1 MIKFFRHI
9 RKSLLMENKTSKYFK
24 YAVGEIVLVVLGIL
38 IALQINNWN
47 EVRLNKKKEINYV
60 NRLIEDLV
68 SDTLMISE
76 QISASNKRFE
86 GGMLVDS
93 LLEINDLKD
102 NNPVDVIFIAQ
113 GIGRMWLP
121 QYNSNT
127 YDDLIGTGN
136 FSLMTDPILADKVRI
151 HYTSLPYSWNDT
163 FDQRNE
169 ELRRVM
175 VELIPLKFHVAVLV
189 PQSMPEIQELETILS
204 SVEAKQIFENM
215 ISYPKMEFYV
225 KNVTRGHIFHIGLME
240 DIKKGTIDLI
250 HDLQSF
256 KN

>member
-24 YAVGEIVLVVLGIL
+24 YALGEIILVVLGIL

-47 EVRLNKKKEINYV
+47 QVRLSKKKEAKYV

-68 SDTLMISE
+68 SDTLMISS
-76 QISASNKRFE
+76 QINASKERFE
-86 GGMLVDS
+86 GGLMLDS
-93 LLEINDLKD
+93 LMKSNDLK
-102 NNPVDVIFIAQ
+102 NKNPIEIIFVAQ

-127 YDDLIGTGN
+127 YDDLINTGN
-136 FSLMTDPILADKVRI
+136 FSLISDPNLADRVRT

-169 ELRRVM
+169 ELRRIM
-175 VELIPLKFHVAVLV
+175 VELIPLKFHVAVLA
-189 PQSMPEIQELETILS
+189 PESMPEIQSLEAVLNES
-204 SVEAKQIFENM
+204 EAKEIFENM
-215 ISYPKMEFYV
+215 VSYPKMEFFV

-240 DIKKGTIDLI
+240 DIKKASTELI
-250 HDLQSF
+250 KDLQSF